1 MKVIEPKVEIWE
13 QPKGIEGIYKQIE
26 RVGRVCYKSEDHTTA
41 DSAEPF
47 VERMIASKH
56 YAMLEHGTV
65 YFSVPDTRQNVDLI
79 DELSH
84 DKFTHRFIRRFRLSD
99 ERLINFVTNLR
110 VLVEKDMWDIC
121 KPYVCDYYKGFF
133 SGDRRVTVHFTT
145 QIAVSREANRHRA
158 DSMAEQS
165 TRYCNYSKDKF
176 GGEIAINT
184 PTWINDILDMDGDTI
199 DSYAGSDSLSGA
211 QRFFRDSYHFMAVA
225 KKVYDGKASDIQ
237 NWLFA
242 NFAAE
247 RAYMN
252 LIKNGLSPQEARV
265 ILPLDTNTEL
275 VHTAFVSDWLHFFD
289 LRALNKTGKAHP
301 DMIAVAKPLYEE
313 FKKRGY
319 LEYHNM

>member
-26 RVGRVCYKSEDHTTA
+26 RVGRVCYKSEDRITEG
-41 DSAEPF
+41 SAKPF

-65 YFSVPDTRQNVDLI
+65 YLSIPYNDKTELLI
-79 DELSH
+79 DELFTNRFTKTFH
-84 DKFTHRFIRRFRLSD
+84 DIRNGSYHFS
-99 ERLINFVTNLR
+99 TNLR
-110 VLVEKDMWDIC
+110 VLVENDMWDVC
-121 KPYVCDYYKGFF
+121 KQYVCDFFDKGFF

-176 GGEIAINT
+176 GGEIGINT

-237 NWLFA
+237 NWIFA

-252 LIKNGLSPQEARV
+252 LIKNGISPQEARV

-301 DMIAVAKPLYEE
+301 DMIVVAKPLYEE
-313 FKKRGY
+313 FKRRGY